1 MKTNAQLY
9 EDIMEKLK
17 FEPSVNASHITIAVN
32 GEVVTLGGNV
42 SSLFEKYVAERAV
55 KSISGVKGLANE
67 IKVELPSQ
75 HKLSDTDIA
84 NNAVNV
90 LEWNS
95 ALPNNQIKVG
105 VEDGHVTLTGNV
117 NWWFQRDTAEKAI
130 RRLAG
135 VKSLS
140 NQILINRDTSLL
152 AQDIKSHINR
162 EFHRHAQLDAEK
174 IRIEVN
180 AEGKVTLKGDV
191 RSWAELMEARRGA
204 WSVSGVT
211 DVDNQLQIKYEQI

>member
-17 FEPSVNASHITIAVN
+17 FEPSVNASDITIAVN
-32 GEVVTLGGNV
+32 GEVVTLGGKV

-55 KSISGVKGLANE
+55 KSISGVKGIANE
-67 IKVELPSQ
+67 IKVELSSQ
-75 HKLSDTDIA
+75 HKLSDADIA
-84 NNAVNV
+84 NTAVNV

-95 ALPNNQIKVG
+95 ALPHDKIQVS
-105 VEDGHVTLTGNV
+105 VEEGHVTLTGNV
-117 NWWFQRDTAEKAI
+117 DWWFQRDTAEKAI
-130 RRLAG
+130 KRLAG

-140 NQILINRDTSLL
+140 NQIFINRNTSLL
-152 AQDIKSHINR
+152 AQDIKSQINR

-211 DVDNQLQIKYEQI
+211 DVDNQLMIKYENI